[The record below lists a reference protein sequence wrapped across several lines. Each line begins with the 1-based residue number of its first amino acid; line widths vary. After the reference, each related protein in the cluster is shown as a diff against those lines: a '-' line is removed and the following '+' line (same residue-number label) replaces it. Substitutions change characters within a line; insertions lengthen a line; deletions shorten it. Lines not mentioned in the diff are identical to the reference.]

1 MASSETA
8 SPGARPAGA
17 GRSETGE
24 ERLAGADFERWRS
37 FQALAEEL
45 HFTRAAAR
53 LHLTQPALSQHIR
66 ALERQLGAELVV
78 RHARGCTLTPI
89 GERVF
94 EEATRLLA
102 DADAAAAR
110 IRAAVRGREGR
121 LRLAYTRSARGG
133 RVDALVARFRR
144 EHPQVEVVPETGWT
158 APNVAGLLAGRFDAA
173 FVRPPLDEP
182 ALVCR
187 HLDSEELLL
196 AVPENHP
203 LAARRR
209 ISRPDIVGLP
219 AVMWP
224 RENGPG
230 MFDRT
235 IAQVWPAGGF
245 HLVRHE
251 PDDEQLLRAVA
262 EGTVIAAVPAGR
274 ARALKVPGVRLRRF
288 TEPVPTVEIAL
299 AYPADATN
307 PAVHHL
313 AALVDTPPANSRPT
327 H

>member
-1 MASSETA
+1 M
-8 SPGARPAGA
+8 GD
-17 GRSETGE
+17 
-24 ERLAGADFERWRS
+24 ERLAGADLDRLRS

-66 ALERQLGAELVV
+66 ALERQLGTPLVE
-78 RHARGCTLTPI
+78 RHARGCTLTAV
-89 GERVF
+89 GTLVAA
-94 EEATRLLA
+94 EATRLLA
-102 DADAAAAR
+102 EADATAAR
-110 IRAAVRGREGR
+110 IRAAVHGRDGR

-158 APNVAGLLAGRFDAA
+158 APNVAGLLTGRFDAA

-182 ALVCR
+182 SLTCR
-187 HLDSEELLL
+187 HVDSEELLL
-196 AVPENHP
+196 AVPAAHP
-203 LAARRR
+203 LASRRR
-209 ISRPDIVGLP
+209 IARPDIAGLP

-235 IAQVWPAGGF
+235 IAQIWPTGGF
-245 HLVRHE
+245 NLVRHE

-262 EGTVIAAVPAGR
+262 EGTVIAAIPAGR
-274 ARALKVPGVRLRRF
+274 AEALKVPGVRLRHF
-288 TEPVPTVEIAL
+288 TDPIPTVDIAL
-299 AYPADATN
+299 AYPTETTN
-307 PAVHHL
+307 PAVHRL
-313 AALVDTPPANSRPT
+313 SALLD
-327 H
+327 